1 MQNIFFIL
9 QGEAEYVNYWKYVE
23 LNPEEYKL
31 PNIESA
37 IKELSKDSRTLYV
50 SQLFQIYAFY
60 KRRLDMPGLRVIKDS
75 STNSYNLIFPKFSP
89 LTPLFRKFALVS
101 LENELFAKLT
111 HRWFGDGVPPPETA
125 RTVVSFSH
133 VLPAFLIIGF
143 IMTVSLGILA
153 IEKLWKSR

>member
-1 MQNIFFIL
+1 
-9 QGEAEYVNYWKYVE
+9 
-23 LNPEEYKL
+23 
-31 PNIESA
+31 
-37 IKELSKDSRTLYV
+37 
-50 SQLFQIYAFY
+50 
-60 KRRLDMPGLRVIKDS
+60 MPGLKVIKDS

-111 HRWFGDGVPPPETA
+111 HRWFGNGVPAPETA
-125 RTVVSFSH
+125 RTVVSFSQ

-143 IMTVSLGILA
+143 IMAISLGILA